1 MSATRIYTAIGVWL
15 VLVAAAAVGG
25 VASGVHMTM
34 GMALLTLVVG
44 VTPPLI
50 FLRLLPKD
58 EPQTVAQLL
67 KGRP

>member
-1 MSATRIYTAIGVWL
+1 MSASMIYTAIGVWL
-15 VLVAAAAVGG
+15 ALVAAAVVGG
-25 VASGVHMTM
+25 MISGVHMTI
-34 GMALLTLVVG
+34 GMAVLTLVVAC
-44 VTPPLI
+44 TPPLI